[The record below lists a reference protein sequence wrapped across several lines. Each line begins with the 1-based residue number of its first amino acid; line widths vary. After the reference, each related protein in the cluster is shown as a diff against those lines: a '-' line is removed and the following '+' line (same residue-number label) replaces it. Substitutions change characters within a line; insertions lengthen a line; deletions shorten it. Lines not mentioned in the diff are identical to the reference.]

1 MNDVKEFVELIVR
14 GESDLAKSPG
24 AGIVVVRKFKNDWKI
39 LGLKLN
45 GAYDLPKGKTD
56 GGETPF
62 QTAVRETYEESGID
76 KLKFTWGMESVSIK
90 HLTFFIAET
99 YQDAY
104 IPKNPES
111 GIYEHDS
118 AEWLSFEK
126 IRSLSYGYL
135 VPIIDWAQSIVIK

>member
-1 MNDVKEFVELIVR
+1 MNDVKEFVELIVK

-24 AGIVVVRKFKNDWKI
+24 AGIVVVRKFKNDWKV

-56 GGETPF
+56 GQETSF

-76 KLKFTWGMESVSIK
+76 QLKFTWGMESISIK

-99 YQDAY
+99 FQDAY
-104 IPKNPES
+104 IPQNPES

-118 AEWLSFEK
+118 AEGISFEK
-126 IRSLSYGYL
+126 IRSMSYGYL

>member
-1 MNDVKEFVELIVR
+1 MENIKEFVELVIK
-14 GESDLAKSPG
+14 GETDLAKSPG
-24 AGIVVVRKFKNDWKI
+24 AGIVVVRKFKNDWKV

-56 GGETPF
+56 GEETPF
-62 QTAVRETYEESGID
+62 ETAVRETYEESGVD
-76 KLKFTWGMESVSIK
+76 QLKFTWGMESIAIK
-90 HLTFFIAET
+90 HLTFFLAET

-104 IPKNPES
+104 IPQNPES

-118 AEWLSFEK
+118 AEWVSFDT
-126 IRSLSYGYL
+126 IRSGAYGYL